1 MNGNRS
7 RFEDAFFKRRWMA
20 LWLAL
25 AEGCVMEYSPELHC
39 DIEEFVAEG
48 MPESKW
54 GRTTLYRIR
63 LSVTTRECKYTFIIK

>member
-1 MNGNRS
+1 MTIFASKGFSAKGNVLPYDKFRL
-7 RFEDAFFKRRWMA
+7 FTDI
-20 LWLAL
+20 
-25 AEGCVMEYSPELHC
+25 PELDC

-63 LSVTTRECKYTFIIK
+63 LSVTTCECKYNFIIK